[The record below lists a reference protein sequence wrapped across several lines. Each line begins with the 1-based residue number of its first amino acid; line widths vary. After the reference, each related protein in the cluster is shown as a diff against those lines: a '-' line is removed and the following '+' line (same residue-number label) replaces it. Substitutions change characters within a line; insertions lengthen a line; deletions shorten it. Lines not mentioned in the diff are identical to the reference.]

1 MSQQSSDYP
10 CVYLLAQYIVVH
22 RHLSKAPWF
31 IDVAV
36 RYNMS
41 YELCK
46 KEKLVYKLIK
56 IFISLLIPDIK
67 TK

>member
-10 CVYLLAQYIVVH
+10 CVYLLTQYFVVY

-31 IDVAV
+31 INVV
-36 RYNMS
+36 VYYS
-41 YELCK
+41 LYELCK
-46 KEKLVYKLIK
+46 KKNVYKLIK